1 MDNQLAITVRI
12 AGTMPLTEAER
23 AAEQAT
29 MHLREGGPL
38 WCLAMGELVTV
49 RGKLWRRDLLLASAR
64 EPGLEVVFELE
75 RRFPG
80 EAGGEPGGDQVQ
92 YAGDPKEFAWVLPVG
107 PGAPQAETQKGVPT
121 RVVARYETLGGL
133 DSGVMYYVA
142 AMVGKT
148 QNTPP
153 TDLLPGLL
161 AAAEKQGFQPLGVEV
176 GDGKPLKDGQGNP
189 GRRLKLTHLK
199 SHRTGVGKVLVNRL
213 TGAFLLVAGFGPDAE
228 AFVKS
233 AQLL

>member
-1 MDNQLAITVRI
+1 MTRRALWFVRCCLVGGALGS
-12 AGTMPLTEAER
+12 AG
-23 AAEQAT
+23 
-29 MHLREGGPL
+29 
-38 WCLAMGELVTV
+38 
-49 RGKLWRRDLLLASAR
+49 LLGVAPA
-64 EPGLEVVFELE
+64 
-75 RRFPG
+75 
-80 EAGGEPGGDQVQ
+80 AGGKGAAPAAASKKG
-92 YAGDPKEFAWVLPVG
+92 AAWVDYEAPDGLYKARF

-121 RVVARYETLGGL
+121 RVLARYETLGGL

-176 GDGKPLKDGQGNP
+176 SDGKPLKDGQGNP

-199 SHRTGVGKVLVNRL
+199 SHRTGIGKVIVNRL

-228 AFVKS
+228 AFVKA
-233 AQLL
+233 AQFL